1 MRESE
6 TNSLLQFVQV
16 QALNNPNPQ
25 TFKQENRVKVF
36 EEHRKQT
43 YIHLNNTNSQQ
54 YVLLSDYKSSNI
66 SSKFHKVKTINSWT
80 LIYHNDILSSLC
92 GVKSWLREILKILR
106 FNLNYRASIFNDTV
120 DKRIFINIFEVEGF
134 STKYIIERFSCN
146 LSWVDEFYY

>member
-66 SSKFHKVKTINSWT
+66 SSKFHKVKTINS
-80 LIYHNDILSSLC
+80 
-92 GVKSWLREILKILR
+92 
-106 FNLNYRASIFNDTV
+106 
-120 DKRIFINIFEVEGF
+120 
-134 STKYIIERFSCN
+134 
-146 LSWVDEFYY
+146 